1 MNKTVNIELSG
12 LFFHLEEGAHEALQ
26 AYLVSIQKALG
37 QTEGKDEIIVEV
49 EARLAELF
57 QQALE
62 SGRQVISLQDVQQ
75 ACAQMGA
82 PSNFQEEGSEK
93 GDDNEEKG
101 TQKQAGL
108 RRLFRDGE
116 SRLMGGVAAGL
127 GHYFKQDPVIIRLVF
142 FVSIFF
148 LGPISVLGYLVLWVI
163 TPKAVTVAEQLSMRG
178 ESANF
183 ENIKSRVQT
192 EFDEVGKSVRE
203 WTLGKRL
210 GVVLKQALKVVGT
223 LLMALF
229 RIAGW
234 SLLALVTLVLVLVA
248 IVVFAIFTGVSGT
261 MMGSEGVMTEFQFL
275 KNISQLGMPSDFVS
289 EHLGVWAILLLTFPI
304 VVLILLFLRLVFR
317 SKMKKERVAAGL
329 GIGLICSFIGLIAV
343 TSIGARIGLDSEEEI
358 CLSQTLS
365 RSHDEHTLA
374 LHATPP
380 DFEGG
385 GVFLNQTQLFLLEEE
400 TALVLMDFD
409 VIPSEKTTSEL
420 TIERC
425 SFGMT
430 RSIARNRAKNIA
442 FDVDWNADGSL
453 NLPTQITFPTE
464 DLYRGQ
470 YALLTLSMPIGDTL
484 SIDAKSANAL
494 EQVVKFY
501 DDCGGC
507 SLEGDGFS
515 KTIVN
520 FMEPG
525 FWLMTDSGLQPL
537 FDVDETN

>member
-1 MNKTVNIELSG
+1 
-12 LFFHLEEGAHEALQ
+12 
-26 AYLVSIQKALG
+26 

-57 QQALE
+57 QQTLE
-62 SGRQVISLQDVQQ
+62 SGREVISLQDVQQ

-82 PSNFQEEGSEK
+82 PSNFQEEAAEK
-93 GDDNEEKG
+93 GEDNEEKG
-101 TQKQAGL
+101 THKQAGL

-116 SRLMGGVAAGL
+116 TRLMGGVATGL
-127 GHYFKQDPVIIRLVF
+127 GHYFKQDPVIIRLAF

-148 LGPISVLGYLVLWVI
+148 LGPISIIGYLVLWVI

-203 WTLGKRL
+203 WTLGQRL
-210 GVVLKQALKVVGT
+210 GAFLKQALEVVGT
-223 LLMALF
+223 LLLVLF

-234 SLLALVTLVLVLVA
+234 SLLAIGTLVLFSVA
-248 IVVFAIFTGVSGT
+248 IVVFAFFTGFPVIL
-261 MMGSEGVMTEFQFL
+261 MGLEGVMAEFQFF

-289 EHLGVWAILLLTFPI
+289 EHLGVWSILLLAFPT

-329 GIGLICSFIGLIAV
+329 GIGLICSFIGLIGV

-365 RSHDEHTLA
+365 QTLSRSQDEHTLS

-380 DFEGG
+380 DLEGG
-385 GVFLNQTQLFLLEEE
+385 GVFLNQTQLFLLKEE

-409 VIPSEKTTSEL
+409 VIPTEKTTSEL

-430 RSIARNRAKNIA
+430 PSIARNRAKNIA
-442 FDVDWNADGSL
+442 FDVHWNADGSL

-470 YALLTLSMPIGDTL
+470 YAVLTLSMPIGDTL
-484 SIDAKSANAL
+484 IIDVKSANSI
-494 EQVVKFY
+494 EQVVKLY

-507 SLEGDGFS
+507 SLEVEGFS
-515 KTIVN
+515 ETIVD

-525 FWLMTDSGLQPL
+525 YWLMTDSGLQSL
-537 FDVDETN
+537 SDVDQNN